1 MSTLAETTERIRSE
15 LGGRITYAQATPAPR
30 TVVLGQD
37 ELAHT
42 WEGRPSGEVCLG
54 IRLPSVK
61 DKRLIDKEAIEY
73 AISDD
78 ALVRNDPQEAFEGRR
93 VELFVARSL
102 CDPNNVGGAHPLF
115 PAPDLQV
122 TRCFTPRALNRIF
135 DECEKLAIESSPISP
150 EATDEDVELLCTA
163 LNAESLGG
171 LEPRREARVR
181 RFLWF
186 VLDELKRSVQ

>member
-1 MSTLAETTERIRSE
+1 MSTLAETTERIRLE
-15 LGGRITYAQATPAPR
+15 LGGRVTHAQATPAPR

-54 IRLPSVK
+54 IRLPSVG
-61 DKRLIDKEAIEY
+61 DKELILKEALERVVK
-73 AISDD
+73 AETLADND
-78 ALVRNDPQEAFEGRR
+78 AQDTFDRYQ
-93 VELFVARSL
+93 VELFVARSI
-102 CDPNNVGGAHPLF
+102 CDPNDVGRSHPLF

-122 TRCFTPRALNRIF
+122 TRCFTERALKRVF

-150 EATDEDVELLCTA
+150 EATDDEVELLCTA
-163 LNAESLGG
+163 LNADSLGG
-171 LEPRREARVR
+171 LEPHREARVR

-186 VLDELKRSVQ
+186 VLDELKRSG